1 MKDGFDKSVAEKM
14 PKIQRKRPN
23 RPWNVDPVLIKA
35 QEEGRARAAE
45 TKQARREVKDPGA
58 AQARQTRREERET
71 KASLASQAREGVKEP
86 EVLQPSPVP
95 GEEGASEPVR
105 AGMAV
110 QKEAVEAGSIAEP
123 VAPGESSS
131 KKHDTKAEPA
141 RKAVS
146 MDKELDV
153 LSLNDTPGRGN
164 GDLAKAVETIKDLN
178 SDFTQIIFERKAI
191 QQKLE
196 RSART
201 IEEVERENAQLKE
214 KISSF
219 ERDAV
224 DSSLIEREIDFLN
237 EQLEDADLYIQNMM
251 GLLDEKAQTVEQ
263 ESSLRKDL
271 ESRLEKISREIHE
284 KAKLDVKVSILER
297 DLSISHTRLK
307 DLESR
312 LDEEYQKR
320 EPLEQEIFELKNA
333 LDRVYSSLAHIRLKA
348 KREVYGS

>member
-35 QEEGRARAAE
+35 QEESRARAAE
-45 TKQARREVKDPGA
+45 TKQNRKEEKETGA
-58 AQARQTRREERET
+58 AQARQTRREEREP
-71 KASLASQAREGVKEP
+71 KASLASQVREEAKEP
-86 EVLQPSPVP
+86 EAVQQSPVP
-95 GEEGASEPVR
+95 GEVGEPEPVR

-110 QKEAVEAGSIAEP
+110 QEEAVEAVS
-123 VAPGESSS
+123 APDESTAR
-131 KKHDTKAEPA
+131 KHDIKADQA

-146 MDKELDV
+146 LDKELDV
-153 LSLNDTPGRGN
+153 LSLDDTPGRGN

-191 QQKLE
+191 QQKLD

-251 GLLDEKAQTVEQ
+251 GLLEEKAQTVEQ

-320 EPLEQEIFELKNA
+320 EPLEQEIVELKNA

>member
-45 TKQARREVKDPGA
+45 TKQARREVKEPEA
-58 AQARQTRREERET
+58 ARVRQTRKEEREPQ
-71 KASLASQAREGVKEP
+71 ASRASRIREEAKEP
-86 EVLQPSPVP
+86 EAVQTSPVL
-95 GEEGASEPVR
+95 GEVEEP
-105 AGMAV
+105 GMAV
-110 QKEAVEAGSIAEP
+110 QEEVAETGGIEES
-123 VAPGESSS
+123 VAQGASAPEV
-131 KKHDTKAEPA
+131 DPA
-141 RKAVS
+141 KRAVS
-146 MDKELDV
+146 LDKELDV
-153 LSLNDTPGRGN
+153 LSLNDTPGGGN

-191 QQKLE
+191 QQKLD
-196 RSART
+196 RTART
-201 IEEVERENAQLKE
+201 IEEVERENAQLRE

-224 DSSLIEREIDFLN
+224 DGTLIEREIDFLN
-237 EQLEDADLYIQNMM
+237 EQLEDADLYIQNMV

>member
-35 QEEGRARAAE
+35 QEESRARAAE
-45 TKQARREVKDPGA
+45 TKQVRREVKEPEGSRV
-58 AQARQTRREERET
+58 RQTRKEERGT
-71 KASLASQAREGVKEP
+71 QASQASRIREEAKEP
-86 EVLQPSPVP
+86 EALQTSPVL
-95 GEEGASEPVR
+95 GEGGEPEPVR

-110 QKEAVEAGSIAEP
+110 QQEAAEAGGIEEP
-123 VAPGESSS
+123 VAQGASAHEA
-131 KKHDTKAEPA
+131 DPA
-141 RKAVS
+141 KRAVS
-146 MDKELDV
+146 LDKELDV
-153 LSLNDTPGRGN
+153 LSLNDTPARGN

-191 QQKLE
+191 QQRLD

-201 IEEVERENAQLKE
+201 IEEVERENAQLRE

-224 DSSLIEREIDFLN
+224 DGTLIEREIDFLN

-271 ESRLEKISREIHE
+271 EGRLEKISREIHE

-312 LDEEYQKR
+312 LDDEYQKR
-320 EPLEQEIFELKNA
+320 EPLEQEIVELKNA

>member
-35 QEEGRARAAE
+35 QEESRALAAE
-45 TKQARREVKDPGA
+45 TKQTRREEKDPGE
-58 AQARQTRREERET
+58 AQARQTRSEEREP
-71 KASLASQAREGVKEP
+71 KASLASQVREEAKGPETLQAGPVSGEGGVSKPARM
-86 EVLQPSPVP
+86 
-95 GEEGASEPVR
+95 
-105 AGMAV
+105 GMAV
-110 QKEAVEAGSIAEP
+110 QEEAAAAAGVAESVVRGADAPEA
-123 VAPGESSS
+123 
-131 KKHDTKAEPA
+131 DPA
-141 RKAVS
+141 KSAVSAVS
-146 MDKELDV
+146 MDKELDA
-153 LSLNDTPGRGN
+153 LSLSDIRSSANS
-164 GDLAKAVETIKDLN
+164 DLAKTVETIKDLN

-201 IEEVERENAQLKE
+201 IEEVERENALLKE

-219 ERDAV
+219 ERDAL

-251 GLLDEKAQTVEQ
+251 GLLEEKTKTAEQ
-263 ESSLRKDL
+263 ETSLRRDL

-312 LDEEYQKR
+312 LEEEYQKR
-320 EPLEQEIFELKNA
+320 EPLEQEIVELKNA